1 MALALESP
9 SGETISSKDEVGEA
23 RRWSLDFMTEE
34 VITGSSFGS
43 LFSLW
48 NFLDRRPLVRS
59 ALAFFSWASS
69 SLALLNLVV
78 IPKKEKKGTVILNK
92 KKKKKKKEEEEEE
105 EEKKQV
111 FEGQC
116 TLLDDLN
123 QENKEI
129 ETGGRGDELV
139 KVFNGLQILLNLL

>member
-1 MALALESP
+1 M
-9 SGETISSKDEVGEA
+9 
-23 RRWSLDFMTEE
+23 
-34 VITGSSFGS
+34 
-43 LFSLW
+43 
-48 NFLDRRPLVRS
+48 
-59 ALAFFSWASS
+59 
-69 SLALLNLVV
+69 ALLNLVV
-78 IPKKEKKGTVILNK
+78 IPKKEKKGTVILKKKK
-92 KKKKKKKEEEEEE
+92 KKKKKKKEKEEE

>member
-1 MALALESP
+1 M
-9 SGETISSKDEVGEA
+9 
-23 RRWSLDFMTEE
+23 
-34 VITGSSFGS
+34 
-43 LFSLW
+43 
-48 NFLDRRPLVRS
+48 
-59 ALAFFSWASS
+59 
-69 SLALLNLVV
+69 
-78 IPKKEKKGTVILNK
+78 ILNK
-92 KKKKKKKEEEEEE
+92 KRKKEQKEKEEEEEEEE

>member
-1 MALALESP
+1 M
-9 SGETISSKDEVGEA
+9 
-23 RRWSLDFMTEE
+23 
-34 VITGSSFGS
+34 
-43 LFSLW
+43 
-48 NFLDRRPLVRS
+48 
-59 ALAFFSWASS
+59 
-69 SLALLNLVV
+69 
-78 IPKKEKKGTVILNK
+78 ILNK
-92 KKKKKKKEEEEEE
+92 KRKKEQKEKEEEEEEEEE